1 MKMTK
6 EELAQE
12 IAKGLINTGVE
23 GGFNA
28 VSCST
33 AGDYPSIGCSQW
45 EGNRADEL
53 LANILGGDKF
63 IGRTYSDIENSG
75 EIWELENILDSPSGQ
90 QAQLNQLAQDCLV
103 YVERLQDIIGFN
115 DSRCLIYAG
124 IWCPTS
130 HAVVAKFIERRRDRG
145 YNITS
150 LQTLR
155 DLFFDEYTD
164 AAGVGEMYRAGYQ
177 NRAENTFQ
185 YVAGID
191 LTSAY
196 GVPMYGHTEFGY

>member
-1 MKMTK
+1 MTK
-6 EELAQE
+6 EELAKE

-53 LANILGGDKF
+53 LANIFGGDKF
-63 IGRTYSDIENSG
+63 IGRSYSDIESSG
-75 EIWELENILDSPSGQ
+75 EIWELENILDSESGQ

-103 YVERLQDIIGFN
+103 YVERLQEIIGFN

-130 HAVVAKFIERRRDRG
+130 HAVVGKFIERRRDRG
-145 YNITS
+145 FNITS

-164 AAGVGEMYRAGYQ
+164 AAGVGECYRAGYQ
-177 NRAENTFQ
+177 NRAERTFQ

>member
-1 MKMTK
+1 MTR

-53 LANILGGDKF
+53 LANIFGGDKF
-63 IGRTYSDIENSG
+63 IGRSYSDIESSG
-75 EIWELENILDSPSGQ
+75 ETWELENILDSPSGQ
-90 QAQLNQLAQDCLV
+90 QAQLNQLSQDCLV
-103 YVERLQDIIGFN
+103 YVERLQEIIGFN

-130 HAVVAKFIERRRDRG
+130 HAVVGKFIERRRDRG
-145 YNITS
+145 FNITS

-177 NRAENTFQ
+177 NRAERTFQ

-196 GVPMYGHTEFGY
+196 GVPAYGKTEFGY

>member
-1 MKMTK
+1 MTR

-53 LANILGGDKF
+53 LANIFGGDKF
-63 IGRTYSDIENSG
+63 IGRSYSDIESSG

-90 QAQLNQLAQDCLV
+90 QAQLNQLSQDCLV
-103 YVERLQDIIGFN
+103 YVERLQEIIGFN

-130 HAVVAKFIERRRDRG
+130 HAVVGKFIERRRDRG
-145 YNITS
+145 FNITS

-164 AAGVGEMYRAGYQ
+164 AASVGEMYRAGYQ
-177 NRAENTFQ
+177 NRAERTFQ